1 MVKKTFPSD
10 ANFILIEVENAD
22 SVYKELVNKNV
33 IIRNRNS
40 VIKNCLRI
48 TIGSPEENKKL
59 IQALQNINN

>member
-1 MVKKTFPSD
+1 
-10 ANFILIEVENAD
+10 LIEVENAD
-22 SVYKELVNKNV
+22 SVYQKLVNKNV

-48 TIGSPEENKKL
+48 TIGSPEENEKL